1 MNAREVGIMTD
12 MHEYVLGLFAGHR
25 DADAAL
31 DALAAAGVRTESMG
45 LLVPPIERRTETG
58 VGPLGPAG
66 ALEARGVKPAVADHA
81 IAHYRNGGTVLLV
94 SGDLPADTIS
104 EIMQRCGALEVHL
117 NASEATVAAR
127 SESAGRVAGR
137 SQPAH
142 GAGDSPVDGGLLRD
156 ADTSERHGRGV
167 EPNVAPSGHPLSED
181 IAEER
186 KHTP

>member
-1 MNAREVGIMTD
+1 MRLAPTGDERTRGWNHDRHARICAGAVCRASRRGRGIRCT
-12 MHEYVLGLFAGHR
+12 
-25 DADAAL
+25 
-31 DALAAAGVRTESMG
+31 G